1 MMLCLFGSRFEHPQ
15 YALFAVDLDE
25 MTINQLKA
33 ELGPGGVQDGPE
45 AGARANRRR
54 EDARAQD
61 EEEGELA
68 GEEGGEE
75 GEEGEH
81 GGDLRDKGGETGGAT
96 VRSESVSCRVSCWG
110 CRSPGQ
116 QAIRGHVR
124 RVPTCACPQAVPGQT

>member
-33 ELGPGGVQDGPE
+33 ELAAREESKTGRKPE
-45 AGARANRRR
+45 LALIV
-54 EDARAQD
+54 DARMREQD

-75 GEEGEH
+75 GEEGEDS
-81 GGDLRDKGGETGGAT
+81 GD
-96 VRSESVSCRVSCWG
+96 
-110 CRSPGQ
+110 
-116 QAIRGHVR
+116 
-124 RVPTCACPQAVPGQT
+124 

>member
-61 EEEGELA
+61 EEEGEQDLA
-68 GEEGGEE
+68 REQLWGVILVLGMVPVDDVVAGRGG
-75 GEEGEH
+75 
-81 GGDLRDKGGETGGAT
+81 
-96 VRSESVSCRVSCWG
+96 SVYRHCPRAHQLAF
-110 CRSPGQ
+110 SPPLCCP
-116 QAIRGHVR
+116 ASRALER
-124 RVPTCACPQAVPGQT
+124 LEPLPTPTSHFLEV